1 VTERRPKA
9 ETIHEL
15 LAHRLTSVRKDVGLR
30 QEDVA
35 NRAQD
40 LGLQWARA
48 TVAQLETGRRE
59 LAVDEYLALPAIYGC
74 TLEEFLGSGQRLVQ
88 LLPGLTVSRS
98 ELTRPTVGRRSS
110 LRAASV
116 GGPTPSGTARAS
128 VSSGLVSDSEMKA
141 ARKIFGGPHAA
152 TRLTDEAQRLW
163 GRSLVAEREA
173 RVAEIASTDTSG
185 RTLQALRGHVTRGL
199 LADLEQAAIKKRD
212 ARRQGRRGR

>member
-1 VTERRPKA
+1 VVERRPKA
-9 ETIHEL
+9 ETVQEL
-15 LAHRLTSVRKDVGLR
+15 LAERLTSARKEVGLR

-35 NRAQD
+35 NRAQR

-74 TLEEFLGSGQRLVQ
+74 TLEEFLGRGQRLVQ

-98 ELTRPTVGRRSS
+98 ELTRSTAGRRSS

-116 GGPTPSGTARAS
+116 AGPTSRGGARTAP

-173 RVAEIASTDTSG
+173 RVAEIASSDADA
-185 RTLQALRGHVTRGL
+185 RTVQALRGHVTRGL
-199 LADLEQAAIKKRD
+199 LTDLEQHM
-212 ARRQGRRGR
+212 RQRKGGGT